1 MLSYRHAFH
10 AGNHADVLKHASLSL
25 VLASFKQKD
34 KPFIYIDTHAGAG
47 IYDLTSEWA
56 CKTKE
61 AKNGIQALWPQSSQ
75 WPELTDY
82 FQVLQN
88 LNNTQTGLLHYPG
101 SPEIARQLLRPHDQ
115 LLLMELHPQE
125 VDILR
130 TQLAKDRRVHVHHR
144 DGLEGLIALTP
155 PTPRRGLVLIDPP
168 YERHEE
174 YAQVAQTVKKAYIRW
189 PTGTYLIW
197 YPLLAKARDQSR
209 RLLHDLKEK
218 AKFTSVLV
226 AELSIE
232 AQAPEW
238 GMHGSGLAI
247 INPPWQ
253 LDRSLKALL
262 PRLSQ
267 ALQINNQGHW
277 RVDWLIQAN

>member
-10 AGNHADVLKHASLSL
+10 AGNHADVFKHASLSL
-25 VLASFKQKD
+25 ALASFKQKD
-34 KPFIYIDTHAGAG
+34 KPFIYIDTHAGGG
-47 IYDLTSEWA
+47 IYDLASEWA
-56 CKTKE
+56 RKTKE
-61 AKNGIQALWPQSSQ
+61 ANSGIQRLWHQPSQ

-82 FQVLQN
+82 FQVLN
-88 LNNTQTGLLHYPG
+88 RLNSAQAGQQFYPG
-101 SPEIARQLLRPHDQ
+101 SPEIARQLLRPQDQ

-125 VDILR
+125 IEVLR
-130 TQLAKDRRVHVHHR
+130 THLAKDPRVHLHHR
-144 DGLEGLIALTP
+144 DGLEGLTALTP
-155 PTPRRGLVLIDPP
+155 PTPRRGLVLIDPA

-174 YAQVAQTVKKAYIRW
+174 YAQVVQTVKKAYTRW

-218 AKFTSVLV
+218 TSFASVLI

-232 AQAPEW
+232 AQHPDL

-253 LDRSLKALL
+253 LDQSLTKLL

-267 ALQINNQGHW
+267 ALQLENQGHW
-277 RVDWLIQAN
+277 RVDWLIQAA